1 MIRKEVDIM
10 LSLGLMLL
18 FVGIIFSV
26 LGGILR
32 FQSLAKL
39 GGTLGAIGCFL
50 GVLGFMFG

>member
-1 MIRKEVDIM
+1 M

-26 LGGILR
+26 LGSILHI
-32 FQSLAKL
+32 QSVAKL

-50 GVLGFMFG
+50 GVLGLMFG